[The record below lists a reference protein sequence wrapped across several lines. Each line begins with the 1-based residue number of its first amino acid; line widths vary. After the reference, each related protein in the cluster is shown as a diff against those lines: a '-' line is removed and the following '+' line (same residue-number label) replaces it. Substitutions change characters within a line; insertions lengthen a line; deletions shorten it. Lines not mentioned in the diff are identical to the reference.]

1 MKYFAQA
8 LSSVKSKMWL
18 PCDLMMS
25 TALTDKII
33 TFNKNKIDVYIG
45 SYDISGSLNAV
56 NAHQKIPL
64 PSTVTFTSN
73 EDNLSPCATKKLQQ

>member
-1 MKYFAQA
+1 
-8 LSSVKSKMWL
+8 
-18 PCDLMMS
+18 MMS

-45 SYDISGSLNAV
+45 SYDIPGSLNAV
-56 NAHQKIPL
+56 NARQKIPL
-64 PSTVTFTSN
+64 PSTVAFTSN